1 MTPSMRLSLIA
12 CSLVAATIPAVSVAS
27 APAEPHGGYAPVE
40 YGVTLT
46 VLGSPPASVSG
57 GGIIVEAGS
66 ATFTHVS
73 RRGSTLTFLAQGE
86 DFRGWRGACT
96 GVTETC
102 TVTLTRDV
110 VLNAYFGQDP
120 PPEDQPVVVPPTPGG
135 STGAGAGSGSAGGA
149 TAPGGPAATP
159 VRPGTPRLRRP
170 VTVVRGAVA
179 RTTGAVPRGARSVS
193 QVAVLRT
200 SSGVSARGRCTVNRR
215 KATYRCSAA
224 LVRGTWLVTTR
235 ALSGRTVVAQSTATV
250 RIR

>member
-27 APAEPHGGYAPVE
+27 APAEPHGDYAPVE

-46 VLGSPPASVSG
+46 VLGSPPASVVVGSIDVEVGSVPTWIG
-57 GGIIVEAGS
+57 GV
-66 ATFTHVS
+66 
-73 RRGSTLTFLAQGE
+73 RGSTRVFRAQGE

-96 GVTETC
+96 GITETC

-135 STGAGAGSGSAGGA
+135 SAGAGAGSGSAGGT
-149 TAPGGPAATP
+149 TAPGGAVATP
-159 VRPGTPRLRRP
+159 VPPRTPRLARSS
-170 VTVVRGAVA
+170 TVVRGKVA
-179 RTTGAVPRGARSVS
+179 RTSGALPRGARSVA